1 MSNLLIIDL
10 EGTQLSDI
18 EQRILSHPEVGAV
31 ILFTWNFQDKDQ
43 LKQLTASIRE
53 IRANIF
59 IAVDQEGGFI
69 QRFQRHG
76 FSPAPAAKVFG
87 EAYDLHPETGIGLAK
102 HYGKQISEELLECGV
117 DLNFAP
123 ILDLHDHNSTIIGQ
137 LGRAFHATP
146 KVVNALGTAFIDG
159 MHEAGMPSVGKHF
172 PGHGRCEADSHIAY
186 PVNSDSATQLR
197 QRDLK
202 PFGDLIKSNKLD
214 AVMAAHVLYPAV
226 DSENPAGYS
235 TRWLKAILR
244 DELGFEGLVMS
255 DCLSM
260 KGADIGDMPT
270 RAKRAV
276 EAGCD
281 MLILCKETR
290 EALLTFLNQTTFKQS
305 PESAQRIETFKRA
318 MRRFKDLNFVVE
330 QKSLSIK

>member
-1 MSNLLIIDL
+1 MSNLFIIDL
-10 EGTQLSDI
+10 EGTQMSAI
-18 EQRILSHPEVGAV
+18 EEQILNHPQVGAV
-31 ILFTWNFQDKDQ
+31 ILFTRNFQDKEQ
-43 LKQLTASIRE
+43 LKQLTAAIRK
-53 IRANIF
+53 IRSDVF

-76 FSPAPAAKVFG
+76 FFPAPALKVLG
-87 EAYDLHPETGIGLAK
+87 DAYDLDPATAMVLAK
-102 HYGKQISEELLECGV
+102 RYGNTICEELLECGV

-123 ILDLHDHNSTIIGQ
+123 ILDLHDDRSTIIGQ
-137 LGRAFHATP
+137 LGRAFHADP
-146 KVVNALGTAFIDG
+146 AIVAILSEAFIEG

-172 PGHGRCEADSHIAY
+172 PGHGRCEGDSHIAY
-186 PVNSDSATQLR
+186 PVNHDSVTKLR
-197 QRDLK
+197 QLDVK
-202 PFGDLIKSNKLD
+202 PFCDLIEKHKLD

-235 TRWLKAILR
+235 KRWLKDILR

-270 RAKRAV
+270 RAKRSV

-281 MLILCKETR
+281 MLILCNEKRDE
-290 EALLTFLNQTTFKQS
+290 LLEFLTANTFKQS
-305 PESAQRIETFKRA
+305 PESMQRIELFKYS
-318 MRRFKDLNFVVE
+318 MRRFNHLASEVRSQV
-330 QKSLSIK
+330 LAY